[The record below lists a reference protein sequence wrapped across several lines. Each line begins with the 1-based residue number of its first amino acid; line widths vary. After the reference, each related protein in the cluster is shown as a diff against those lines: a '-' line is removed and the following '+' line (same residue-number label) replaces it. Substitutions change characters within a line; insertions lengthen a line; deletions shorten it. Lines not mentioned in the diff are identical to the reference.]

1 MCCQKCRVNS
11 SFCDD
16 ATSSL
21 CVQYLNTKV
30 ELDKRHH
37 SRALLSRARIC
48 YNLIFRWKVNPEF
61 ASEQITL
68 ENDVKVV
75 IKLMIFE
82 AVDCWS
88 RFLRSRTCKYRSR
101 KHNIVTSNVCSTK
114 VAQFSRHVILHA
126 HFCSDG
132 FDTERCEANVFPIN
146 FY

>member
-1 MCCQKCRVNS
+1 MPCD
-11 SFCDD
+11 FICDD

-21 CVQYLNTKV
+21 CVQYINTKA
-30 ELDKRHH
+30 EPFKRHQ
-37 SRALLSRARIC
+37 SRALSQIC
-48 YNLIFRWKVNPEF
+48 YILIFCRKVNPEF